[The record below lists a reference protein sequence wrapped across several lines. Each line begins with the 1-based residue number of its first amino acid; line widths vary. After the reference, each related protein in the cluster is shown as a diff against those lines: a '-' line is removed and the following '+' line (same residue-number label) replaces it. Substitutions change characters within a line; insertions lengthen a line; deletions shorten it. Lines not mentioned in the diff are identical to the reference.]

1 MSRLLIATRHSYR
14 EDEDEAEPVLV
25 EQDED
30 DPRLVVLVLD
40 DGDRI
45 TLDRVELAAAI
56 AG

>member
-1 MSRLLIATRHSYR
+1 MSRLLIGTRHSDR
-14 EDEDEAEPVLV
+14 EDEAEPVLV

-30 DPRLVVLVLD
+30 DPRLVVLILD
-40 DGDRI
+40 DGDTI